1 MCGGIGGI
9 AFPSVALASA
19 SAFRALASLI
29 RRSREFKE
37 GTTERSDS
45 IVSNSDYSTGLA
57 NTFAQ
62 KTCEE
67 VKRRNYFANLSQS
80 SSEVFPEA
88 FEGFGSVGGCCR
100 KTGSEVFV

>member
-1 MCGGIGGI
+1 MCGGIGGT
-9 AFPSVALASA
+9 AFPSGALASA
-19 SAFRALASLI
+19 SAFRVLASLI

-62 KTCEE
+62 KICEE
-67 VKRRNYFANLSQS
+67 RPKGETTLQTCPNLPVKSFQKLSRVS
-80 SSEVFPEA
+80 
-88 FEGFGSVGGCCR
+88 GL
-100 KTGSEVFV
+100 